1 MLPGMMTR
9 NAPLTPVAA
18 NTNATLPEPADLVA
32 AWRDA
37 GYEKWFSRDDA
48 FDAMLRDRFGAA
60 QAAAARGE
68 LDGWQATPEGAL
80 ALVLL
85 LDQIPRNIYRSTP
98 AAFAT
103 DPAARRIAAASLE
116 RGYDARVAPELR
128 SFFYLPFMHS
138 EELAD
143 QARCVALYQAL
154 GNADGLRYAEEHR
167 DIIARFGRFP
177 HRNHILGREMTADE
191 LAYLEAGGFT
201 GGQ

>member
-1 MLPGMMTR
+1 MMTR
-9 NAPLTPVAA
+9 NDLKAPAAA
-18 NTNATLPEPADLVA
+18 NAPPPPQAADLVA

-37 GYEKWFSRDDA
+37 GYEKWFNRDDA
-48 FDAMLRDRFGAA
+48 FDAMLRDRFGEA
-60 QAAAARGE
+60 QAAAAHGL
-68 LDGWQATPEGAL
+68 LDDWQATPEGAL

-85 LDQIPRNIYRSTP
+85 LDQIPRNIHRSTP

-103 DPAARRIAAASLE
+103 DPAARRVAAASLE
-116 RGYDARVAPELR
+116 RGYDTRVAPELR

-143 QARCVALYQAL
+143 QKRCVALYQAL
-154 GNADGLRYAEEHR
+154 GNADSLRYAEEHH

-177 HRNHILGREMTADE
+177 HRNRILGRETSADE
-191 LAYLEAGGFT
+191 QAYLEDGGFT